1 MNVSATKKEKK
12 WSWFKNYR
20 YRVNVYNTEDD
31 GVTAHLC
38 FGLPEIRERFGLAN
52 TTINR
57 MLNGT
62 TILKYAHIIESIE
75 RIKIPAYDMVMKPRV
90 LVN

>member
-1 MNVSATKKEKK
+1 MNVSEPKKEKK
-12 WSWFKNYR
+12 WQWYKNYR
-20 YRVNVYNTEDD
+20 YRVNVYNKEAE

-38 FGLPEIRERFGLAN
+38 FGLKEIREKFGLAN

-62 TILKYAHIIESIE
+62 VIFRYADVIESIE
-75 RIKIPAYDMVMKPRV
+75 KVKIPAYDMVMKPRV